1 MASNKENVQN
11 PMAPAPASAFL
22 PPLPTCPPLPTFP
35 PLPPFPPSDAS
46 ESRQS
51 MEPTQRH
58 IHHHYQYFPSH
69 WTQRPQLKA
78 KEGSPGE
85 SRESIDT
92 KKQATG
98 LLRGADD
105 FEPPTLSLTNPP
117 PPKPRELSPKKSSTQ
132 FGRTIWSINP
142 EELSALAVELAATRQ
157 ETAEPSKKLS
167 YAEASK
173 RNLPGFSARLAAQAD
188 KAVKVEEPPMRA
200 FKKYYGLPIIPLSG
214 FPQCDFTPL
223 EEKESPTKA
232 YTGEET
238 YSNVLD
244 YSQSFGLSA
253 NTPTFYPRQTTAST
267 DLLQMLKTSLAP
279 KKIAPH
285 MDWWPGDWKCTN
297 CALTSYIPEAQ
308 NFSYRFACFG

>member
-11 PMAPAPASAFL
+11 PMAPTPASAFL
-22 PPLPTCPPLPTFP
+22 PPLPTFP
-35 PLPPFPPSDAS
+35 PLPPLPPSDAS

-51 MEPTQRH
+51 MEPAQRH
-58 IHHHYQYFPSH
+58 IHHHYQYFPPH

-78 KEGSPGE
+78 KEGRPEG

-142 EELSALAVELAATRQ
+142 EELSALAMELAATRQ

-173 RNLPGFSARLAAQAD
+173 RNLPGFTARLAAQAD
-188 KAVKVEEPPMRA
+188 KAVKVEEPPMRT
-200 FKKYYGLPIIPLSG
+200 FKKYYGLPIIPLFG

-244 YSQSFGLSA
+244 YSQSFVEDVAGAQEDSSTYGLVA
-253 NTPTFYPRQTTAST
+253 GNQ
-267 DLLQMLKTSLAP
+267 SLCLA
-279 KKIAPH
+279 
-285 MDWWPGDWKCTN
+285 
-297 CALTSYIPEAQ
+297 
-308 NFSYRFACFG
+308 